1 MATIESYDTA
11 AGKRY
16 MVRFRTP
23 DRTQSKKR
31 GFKTKRDAERF
42 AATVEVEKMR
52 GEYVPPSLGRITV
65 GELAPDWLARK
76 QVDTKASTYN
86 AIDSSWRTH
95 VEPRWSSTRI
105 ADIKLGM
112 VERWIADMGRD
123 ELDDDGQIVTKGSG
137 ATVVI
142 RAYGVLAGILDDA
155 VKAGRIVKNPA
166 RGVENLPRKSKRRH
180 KYLSAGDVAALAYES
195 GRNGALV
202 LVLAYCGL
210 RWGEAIGLR
219 VRDIDFLRRRI
230 TVHENAVQVGTK
242 HVVGTTKGDKVRS
255 VPIPAFVLDQVAKQC
270 EGRGRDD
277 LVFPG
282 RDGNH
287 MRRPVSHTGW
297 FHLAVQRAGIERVT
311 PHDLRHTA
319 ASLAVSAGVNVKALQ
334 RMLGH
339 ASAAMTLDTYSDLFD
354 EDLDAVAVVLDQ
366 AYSTARVPKMC
377 PQETDNHSPTA
388 RKSPSPA

>member
-23 DRTQSKKR
+23 DRVQSKKR
-31 GFKTKRDAERF
+31 GFRTKRDAERF

-65 GELAPDWLARK
+65 GELAPEWLARK
-76 QVDTKASTYN
+76 KVDTKASTYN

-105 ADIKLGM
+105 ADIKLGT

-123 ELDDDGQIVTKGSG
+123 ELDDDGEIVVKGSG

-155 VKAGRIVKNPA
+155 VKNGRIVKNPA

-180 KYLSAGDVAALAYES
+180 KYLTADDVASLAHEA

-219 VRDIDFLRRRI
+219 VRDIDFLRRRL
-230 TVHENAVQVGTK
+230 TVHENAVQVRTK

-255 VPIPAFVLDQVAKQC
+255 VPVPAFVLDELAKQC

-282 RDGNH
+282 RDGKH
-287 MRRPVSHTGW
+287 MRRPVSHSGW
-297 FHLAVQRAGIERVT
+297 FELAVKRAGIERVT

-319 ASLAVSAGVNVKALQ
+319 ASLAVAAGVNVKALQ

-354 EDLDAVAVVLDQ
+354 EDLDAVAVVLDH
-366 AYSTARVPKMC
+366 AYSTAGVPKMC
-377 PQETDNHSPTA
+377 PPGTDEHAPRTQ
-388 RKSPSPA
+388 KSSSPA

>member
-1 MATIESYDTA
+1 MATIESYETSS
-11 AGKRY
+11 GKRY

-31 GFKTKRDAERF
+31 GFKTKREAERF

-52 GEYVPPSLGRITV
+52 GEYVPPALGRITI
-65 GELAPDWLARK
+65 GELAPEWLTRK
-76 QVDTKASTYN
+76 KVDTKASTYN

-95 VEPRWSSTRI
+95 VEPRWGTTRI
-105 ADIKLGM
+105 ADIKLGA

-123 ELDDDGQIVTKGSG
+123 ELDEDGEIVVKGSG

-155 VKAGRIVKNPA
+155 VKNGRIVKNPA

-180 KYLSAGDVAALAYES
+180 KYLTADDVATLAHEA

-219 VRDIDFLRRRI
+219 IRDIDFLRRRL
-230 TVHENAVQVGTK
+230 TVHENAVQVRTK

-255 VPIPAFVLDQVAKQC
+255 VPVPAFVLDELAKQC
-270 EGRGRDD
+270 EGRSRDD

-282 RDGNH
+282 RDGEH
-287 MRRPVSHTGW
+287 MRRPVSHSGW
-297 FHLAVQRAGIERVT
+297 FELAVKRAGIERVT

-319 ASLAVSAGVNVKALQ
+319 ASLAVAAGVNVKALQ

-354 EDLDAVAVVLDQ
+354 EDLDAVAVVLDH
-366 AYSTARVPKMC
+366 AYSGAGVPKMC
-377 PQETDNHSPTA
+377 PPEPIEQSTEA
-388 RKSPSPA
+388 

>member
-1 MATIESYDTA
+1 
-11 AGKRY
+11 

-180 KYLSAGDVAALAYES
+180 KYLSAEDVAALAEEA

-255 VPIPAFVLDQVAKQC
+255 VPVPAFVLDAVAKQC

-297 FHLAVQRAGIERVT
+297 FHLAVDRAGIERVT

-354 EDLDAVAVVLDQ
+354 EDLDAVAVTLDQ
-366 AYSTARVPKMC
+366 VYSTVRVPKMC
-377 PQETDNHSPTA
+377 PQETPEHSSSG
-388 RKSPSPA
+388 RKSPSTA

>member
-1 MATIESYDTA
+1 MATIEAYETA
-11 AGKRY
+11 AGRRY

-31 GFKTKRDAERF
+31 GFKTKREAEAF

-76 QVDTKASTYN
+76 QVDVKPSTYN

-95 VEPRWSSTRI
+95 VEPRWGSTRI

-123 ELDDDGQIVTKGSG
+123 ELDDDGNVLVKGSG

-142 RAYGVLAGILDDA
+142 RAYGILAGILDDA

-166 RGVENLPRKSKRRH
+166 RGVENLPRKPKRRH
-180 KYLSAGDVAALAYES
+180 KYLSAEDVAKLAHEA
-195 GRNGALV
+195 GRNCALV

-210 RWGEAIGLR
+210 RWGEAIALR
-219 VRDIDFLRRRI
+219 VRDVDFLRRRL

-242 HVVGTTKGDKVRS
+242 HVIGSTKSDKVRS
-255 VPIPAFVLDQVAKQC
+255 VPVPAFVLEAVAKQC

-282 RDGNH
+282 RDGKH

-297 FHLAVQRAGIERVT
+297 FHLAVDRAGIERVT

-354 EDLDAVAVVLDQ
+354 EDLDAVAVTLDH
-366 AYSTARVPKMC
+366 AYSAVRVPKMC
-377 PQETDNHSPTA
+377 PQAT
-388 RKSPSPA
+388 